1 MTTSESPRYSRL
13 KYRAKKIT
21 TSSGATK
28 WEVGVE
34 SHLQGKTTKFDSVM
48 FGQWSEY
55 DANKIAG
62 ALNQAVE
69 TFVQDNG
76 LKLLERP
83 LLSRIPDPDDPTMKT
98 VPFDRLAQ
106 WLTATDKL
114 PELWAGSLLDE
125 ITRVRNAVEAHVK
138 TARNVTFKKD
148 PDGTWHIH
156 LA

>member
-1 MTTSESPRYSRL
+1 MTTLESPRYSKV
-13 KYRAKKIT
+13 KYKVKEIKT
-21 TSSGATK
+21 YSGATK

-34 SHLQGKTTKFDSVM
+34 SCSQGKVDEFESAV
-48 FGQWSEY
+48 FGQWSKF
-55 DANKIAG
+55 DANKIAE
-62 ALNQAVE
+62 ALNKSVDK
-69 TFVQDNG
+69 FVQDNG

-106 WLTATDKL
+106 WLTDTDKL

-125 ITRVRNAVEAHVK
+125 IRRVRDLVEAHVK
-138 TARNVTFKKD
+138 AARNVTCKKD